1 MNVKLREKVQNTYG
15 EWLGNYKWDYFCT
28 FTTRY
33 QLTLPSA
40 RRLMYRFY
48 DMNELKMTGASRFFW
63 CAEPFDTRVGYHTH
77 GLLECNEILS
87 KNDLGLIYQVAA
99 GNKEKLKSDWH
110 RIQLRNYNE
119 KLGASYYCGKY
130 ITKNLADYDIWER

>member
-1 MNVKLREKVQNTYG
+1 MSNLREKVQNSYG
-15 EWLGNYKWDYFCT
+15 EWLGQYEWSYFCT

-40 RRLMYRFY
+40 RRLMYRFW
-48 DMNELKMTGASRFFW
+48 DMNELKRVGGCQFFW

-77 GLLECNEILS
+77 GLLRVDSIIS
-87 KNDLGLIYQVAA
+87 KNDLGLLYQVAC
-99 GNKEKLKSDWH
+99 GNKEKLKGEWH
-110 RIQLRNYNE
+110 RLQLMNYNQ

-130 ITKNLADYDIWER
+130 ITKQLADYDFWKR

>member
-1 MNVKLREKVQNTYG
+1 MSNLREKVQNSYG
-15 EWLGNYKWDYFCT
+15 EWLGQYEWSYFCT

-40 RRLMYRFY
+40 RRLMYRFW
-48 DMNELKMTGASRFFW
+48 DMNELKRVGGCQFFW

-77 GLLECNEILS
+77 GLIRVNSIIS
-87 KNDLGLIYQVAA
+87 KNDLGLLYQVAC
-99 GNKEKLKSDWH
+99 GNKEKLKGEWH
-110 RIQLRNYNE
+110 RLQLMNYNQ

-130 ITKNLADYDIWER
+130 ITKQLADYDFWER

>member
-1 MNVKLREKVQNTYG
+1 MSNLREKIQNSYG
-15 EWLGNYKWDYFCT
+15 EWLSQYEWSYFCT

-40 RRLMYRFY
+40 RRLMYRFW
-48 DMNELKMTGASRFFW
+48 DMNELKRVGSCQFFW

-77 GLLECNEILS
+77 GLIRVDSIIS
-87 KNDLGLIYQVAA
+87 KNDLGLLYQVAC
-99 GNKEKLKSDWH
+99 GNKEQLRGEWH
-110 RIQLRNYNE
+110 RLQLMNYNQ

-130 ITKNLADYDIWER
+130 ITKQLADYDFWER